1 MIGAEHQTSPDHIR
15 RIKPARPGE
24 REMLVNGTG
33 TRPLGTGGR
42 GGGLPHDADRG
53 RKGRFPTRGPRAE
66 RDRLRGMAF
75 MEPVIPS
82 DDNPLF
88 AATSG
93 PERVVVA
100 ETV

>member
-1 MIGAEHQTSPDHIR
+1 
-15 RIKPARPGE
+15 
-24 REMLVNGTG
+24 
-33 TRPLGTGGR
+33 
-42 GGGLPHDADRG
+42 
-53 RKGRFPTRGPRAE
+53 
-66 RDRLRGMAF
+66 MAF